1 MEVASGS
8 HNEVQAMQ
16 RGRPHKAPL
25 SVSDEDRVQ
34 LLGWSKRTKSSNGL
48 ARRAGIVLRCA
59 DGLPS
64 AQVAAELRITNNTVC
79 KWRSR
84 YIEQGLAGLL
94 DEPRCGAPRE
104 VTDEQVEAVLTMTLE
119 QTPRDATH
127 WSTRSL
133 AAASEVSHMTVH
145 RVWKAFG
152 LQPHRVEN
160 FKLSN
165 DPQFIEKVRD
175 IVGLYLEPP
184 AAALVLC
191 VDEKAQIQALDRT
204 QPILPMAPG
213 LPERRTHDY
222 RRHGITS
229 LFAAFDIATGKVIGE
244 THREHRSVEFKS
256 FLNRIDREV
265 PDELDVHLVLDNYGT
280 HKTPLIKSWLLR
292 HPRFHVHY
300 TPTYSS
306 WINQVERWFALL
318 SEKQIRRGTHRSV
331 PQLEQAIR
339 LYLSIYNQ
347 NPQPFIW
354 VKTADQIL
362 ESIRRF
368 CVRTSGPG
376 H

>member
-1 MEVASGS
+1 MAAAAGQANQQIATALQVPEVTVGKWRRCFASQGLDGLQDAARSGRPPKHGQEILQKLQSRVCQQPEHYSRWSVRTLATDLGLPPSTVHQMLVAS
-8 HNEVQAMQ
+8 
-16 RGRPHKAPL
+16 
-25 SVSDEDRVQ
+25 
-34 LLGWSKRTKSSNGL
+34 
-48 ARRAGIVLRCA
+48 
-59 DGLPS
+59 
-64 AQVAAELRITNNTVC
+64 
-79 KWRSR
+79 
-84 YIEQGLAGLL
+84 
-94 DEPRCGAPRE
+94 
-104 VTDEQVEAVLTMTLE
+104 
-119 QTPRDATH
+119 
-127 WSTRSL
+127 
-133 AAASEVSHMTVH
+133 
-145 RVWKAFG
+145 G
-152 LQPHRVEN
+152 LQPHRIRTFTFSPDPDFEA
-160 FKLSN
+160 KLL
-165 DPQFIEKVRD
+165 D
-175 IVGLYLEPP
+175 IVGLYLNPP
-184 AAALVLC
+184 EAALVLC

-256 FLNRIDREV
+256 FLNRIDKEV
-265 PDELDVHLVLDNYGT
+265 PAELDVHLVLDNYGT

-292 HPRFHVHY
+292 HPRFHVHF

-339 LYLSIYNQ
+339 LFLSIYNE
-347 NPQPFIW
+347 NPKPFIW

-368 CVRTSGPG
+368 CVQTSGPG